1 MPGHDAQRTNRSK
14 AVGPSHPR
22 LLRSSMFIADAVAG
36 NGTVYG
42 QGHAGIEA
50 LSPQGKVVWTKPATL
65 DSLVLGPGG
74 NVIWLGTV
82 GHSDPRAVELT
93 PSAKRLWRI
102 NPFGFTKGLQ
112 LAVGPSGLY
121 APIIGPVVPAS
132 MPFIG
137 LDIVG
142 RGGKL
147 KRHLSVPP
155 SSPAIAPNGTIYY
168 DPRGELQALSPK
180 GRVLWRHQ
188 LQFSAEPM
196 VGKHGVV
203 YVGANTLLAAYAP
216 SGRRLWR
223 LTMADGAL
231 SLAERGDGTILV
243 LGQRSL
249 SAVSPDG
256 KPEWTVP
263 VGATV
268 GPDERAS
275 MVVDAAGKA
284 YVGTTGGT
292 VVVVSPTGRILAR
305 LAAGGQHNPPMAP
318 QVMLSPTGQLITNG
332 TDGMLRI
339 FGS

>member
-1 MPGHDAQRTNRSK
+1 
-14 AVGPSHPR
+14 
-22 LLRSSMFIADAVAG
+22 MFTAYAVAG

-65 DSLVLGPGG
+65 DSLVLGPSG

-82 GHSDPRAVELT
+82 GHSGPRAVELT

-102 NPFGFTKGLQ
+102 NPFGFTKGVSS
-112 LAVGPSGLY
+112 LAVGPGGLY

-132 MPFIG
+132 TPFIG

-142 RGGKL
+142 GGGKL
-147 KRHLSVPP
+147 RQHLSVPP
-155 SSPAIAPNGTIYY
+155 SSPSIARNGTIYY

-188 LQFSAEPM
+188 LQFSSEPM
-196 VGKHGVV
+196 VGKDGVV
-203 YVGANTLLAAYAP
+203 YVGANTSLVAYAP
-216 SGRRLWR
+216 SGRSLWR
-223 LTMADGAL
+223 LTMGDGAL
-231 SLAERGDGTILV
+231 GLAERGDGTIVV
-243 LGQRSL
+243 LGERSL
-249 SAVSPDG
+249 RAVSSDG

-263 VGATV
+263 VGTTV

-275 MVVDAAGKA
+275 LIVDAAGKA

-292 VVVVSPTGRILAR
+292 VVVVSPTGKILAR
-305 LAAGGQHNPPMAP
+305 VAGAASTVHQRHHSHVSPP
-318 QVMLSPTGQLITNG
+318 
-332 TDGMLRI
+332 
-339 FGS
+339 GSSS